1 MNEKGQVTM
10 ISEKAESIS
19 ERIYDL
25 VEEYDEDFKV
35 WNEVLLYLVGENILS
50 SDQEEQVLKLAKFK
64 EDLDRYI
71 GSFIQI

>member
-10 ISEKAESIS
+10 ISEKAESIG

-25 VEEYDEDFKV
+25 AEEYDEDFKI
-35 WNEVLLYLVGENILS
+35 WNEVLLYLVDESILS
-50 SDQEEQVLKLAKFK
+50 SNQEEQDLKLAKFK